1 MVEEF
6 RFYYGT
12 NFPVPLCAYESK
24 APPKSSKAKFKTKGV
39 TWRPGE
45 VHIPHSPRASPPV
58 SISIQRFIVKVNFW
72 LILLFFLRKCHML
85 TAPLQRFLSEGS
97 CSALWERVTAIP
109 WHGGKKEVGR
119 CDTPGGSSQQ
129 NKTWLD
135 GKLTSSFGGKETEAA
150 RPWARPA
157 I

>member
-1 MVEEF
+1 MNYDYFQLWWIAGCSYRTSLRGVMVEEF

-45 VHIPHSPRASPPV
+45 FHIPHSPRASPPV

-72 LILLFFLRKCHML
+72 LILLFFFKKVPYAHSATTAFPLRGELQCIVG
-85 TAPLQRFLSEGS
+85 AGYCNPLAWRQKGS
-97 CSALWERVTAIP
+97 GQVRYS
-109 WHGGKKEVGR
+109 GR
-119 CDTPGGSSQQ
+119 Q
-129 NKTWLD
+129 L
-135 GKLTSSFGGKETEAA
+135 
-150 RPWARPA
+150 PA
-157 I
+157 E